1 MSNLLPAMSQ
11 IWAAI
16 ASLEPEQTCVSCL
29 DWGGVE
35 NTAKILK
42 KKDGKPCYFDPI
54 RYNGQDWESS

>member
-42 KKDGKPCYFDPI
+42 KKMGNPVILTP
-54 RYNGQDWESS
+54 

>member
-42 KKDGKPCYFDPI
+42 KKDG
-54 RYNGQDWESS
+54 